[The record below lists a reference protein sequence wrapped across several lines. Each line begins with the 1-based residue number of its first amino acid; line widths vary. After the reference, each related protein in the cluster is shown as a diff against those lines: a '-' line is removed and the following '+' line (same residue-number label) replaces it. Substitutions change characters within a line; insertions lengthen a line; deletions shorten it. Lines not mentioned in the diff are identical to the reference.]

1 MNLFRSI
8 FFNLVFYLW
17 TTLCFFP
24 LVVFLFLPKN
34 FMLFLGRFWAN
45 GVVFFLKYIAKI
57 KIEIKGK
64 IPNKPVL
71 FALNHQSALETIVFQ
86 TIIKNPI
93 FVLKKELF
101 YLPIFGLGL
110 KKIGHIGI
118 NRKMGRQAIF
128 TIKRK
133 TKELFKNGFSVAIF
147 PEGTRRPVEK
157 LGKIGSGI
165 FIMQEETET
174 EIYPVKIKTGH
185 VWGKNSF
192 IKKSGIA
199 TFEFKKPIEYKKDSR
214 KLLIKKLKD
223 SFSS

>member
-1 MNLFRSI
+1 MIS
-8 FFNLVFYLW
+8 
-17 TTLCFFP
+17 
-24 LVVFLFLPKN
+24 
-34 FMLFLGRFWAN
+34 LGRFWAN
-45 GVVFFLKYIAKI
+45 GVVFFLKHIAKI
-57 KIEIKGK
+57 KIEIKGE
-64 IPNKPVL
+64 IPKTPAL

-86 TIIKNPI
+86 TIIKNPVFI
-93 FVLKKELF
+93 LKKELF

-133 TKELFKNGFSVAIF
+133 TKELFEKGFSMAIF
-147 PEGTRRPVEK
+147 PEGTRCPVGK
-157 LGKIGSGI
+157 LGRIGSGI
-165 FIMQEETET
+165 FIMQEATESK
-174 EIYPVKIKTGH
+174 IYPVKIKTGH

-199 TFEFKKPIEYKKDSR
+199 TFEFKKPIKYKKNSR
-214 KLLIKKLKD
+214 SALTKKLKD